1 MVEIPVNM
9 YVYIGRYI
17 CKGVEQIP
25 QFNFFVFVCLFIAKE
40 RVLFGRF
47 EYTILSITLLKNHPT
62 SFSCQVD
69 QIKSPFLY
77 QRPLKGGNVMKNKQ
91 GLCKVK
97 GI

>member
-1 MVEIPVNM
+1 MVKIPVNM

-47 EYTILSITLLKNHPT
+47 EYMILSITLLKNHPT
-62 SFSCQVD
+62 SFSCQVN
-69 QIKSPFLY
+69 QIKLPHPVSKALE
-77 QRPLKGGNVMKNKQ
+77 RRKCDEK
-91 GLCKVK
+91 
-97 GI
+97 